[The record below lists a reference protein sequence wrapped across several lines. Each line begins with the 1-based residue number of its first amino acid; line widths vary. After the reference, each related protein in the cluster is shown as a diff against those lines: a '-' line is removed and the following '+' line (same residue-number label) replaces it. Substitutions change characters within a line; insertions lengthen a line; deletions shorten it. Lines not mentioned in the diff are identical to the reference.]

1 MSGMH
6 KFKSIL
12 ILILYSITVK
22 TAFAQLP
29 VAAENKNL
37 AAVEQTVDGLF
48 EAMYQ
53 NDSSA
58 LLALFAENAQLLTI
72 TVQGDK
78 KNLVTESL
86 ADFATAVATPK
97 TERWK
102 EVPDYYKI
110 EANNE
115 LASVWC
121 PYHFYIEE
129 NGVQQLIHCGVNSI
143 ELYYNGSKWLITQI
157 TDTRS
162 VAACKE

>member
-12 ILILYSITVK
+12 ILILYTAAVK
-22 TAFAQLP
+22 TAFAQQP
-29 VAAENKNL
+29 VAAENENL
-37 AAVEQTVDGLF
+37 TAVQATVDALF
-48 EAMYQ
+48 QAMYQ
-53 NDSSA
+53 NDSAA
-58 LLALFAENAQLLTI
+58 LSALFAENARLLTI
-72 TVQGDK
+72 ANQGDK
-78 KNLVTESL
+78 KNLVTESP
-86 ADFATAVATPK
+86 ADFAKAVAAPK

-110 EANNE
+110 VADNE

-129 NGVQQLIHCGVNSI
+129 NGTQQLIHCGVNSI

-162 VAACKE
+162 EAACKD

>member
-12 ILILYSITVK
+12 ILILYTAAVK
-22 TAFAQLP
+22 TAFAQQP
-29 VAAENKNL
+29 VAAENENL
-37 AAVEQTVDGLF
+37 TAVQATVDALF
-48 EAMYQ
+48 QAMYQ
-53 NDSSA
+53 NDSAA
-58 LLALFAENAQLLTI
+58 LSALFAENARLLTI
-72 TVQGDK
+72 ANQGDK
-78 KNLVTESL
+78 KNLVTESP
-86 ADFATAVATPK
+86 ADFAKAVAAPK

-110 EANNE
+110 VADNE

-121 PYHFYIEE
+121 PYHFYIEV
-129 NGVQQLIHCGVNSI
+129 NGTQQLIHCGVNSI

-162 VAACKE
+162 EAACKD

>member
-12 ILILYSITVK
+12 ILILYTAAVK
-22 TAFAQLP
+22 TAFAQQP
-29 VAAENKNL
+29 VAAENENL
-37 AAVEQTVDGLF
+37 TAVQATVDALF
-48 EAMYQ
+48 QAMYQ
-53 NDSSA
+53 NDSAA
-58 LLALFAENAQLLTI
+58 LSALFAENARLLTI
-72 TVQGDK
+72 VNQGDK
-78 KNLVTESL
+78 KNLVTESP
-86 ADFATAVATPK
+86 ADFAKAVAAPK

-102 EVPDYYKI
+102 EVPDFYKI
-110 EANNE
+110 VADNE

-129 NGVQQLIHCGVNSI
+129 NGTQQLIHCGVNSI

-162 VAACKE
+162 EAACKD